1 MVTDLEPNKG
11 TRNIL
16 EFDSANFIFT
26 PICFCWCSW
35 SLNFGIFSNYFM
47 ARKWFTVY
55 RLVMPMK

>member
-35 SLNFGIFSNYFM
+35 SQNFGIFSNYFM
-47 ARKWFTVY
+47 ACK
-55 RLVMPMK
+55 